1 MLPARPWAL
10 ACITVALVGTVVMG
24 IFPAGTMQA
33 ALASF
38 RSLQ

>member
-1 MLPARPWAL
+1 VRPWVL
-10 ACITVALVGTVVMG
+10 TCIAVALVGTVVMG
-24 IFPAGTMQA
+24 IFPAGTMQV